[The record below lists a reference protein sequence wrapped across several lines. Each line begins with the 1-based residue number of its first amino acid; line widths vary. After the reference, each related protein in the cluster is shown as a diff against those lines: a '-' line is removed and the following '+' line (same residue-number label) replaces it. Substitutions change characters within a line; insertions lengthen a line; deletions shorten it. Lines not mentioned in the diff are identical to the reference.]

1 MSKKDRLSFKIIG
14 KKIENCIKPV
24 ERCLIL
30 LQNNCLDLSMK
41 VMMLFTFVY
50 CFKICM
56 SQSKKLM

>member
-1 MSKKDRLSFKIIG
+1 MVTRELACIKNIDFLSNIVE

-41 VMMLFTFVY
+41 VKM
-50 CFKICM
+50 
-56 SQSKKLM
+56 